1 MAQFKTKQLKR
12 LITAAAAASETVSSK
27 SEEHLQNLDVRCVCG
42 VVS

>member
-12 LITAAAAASETVSSK
+12 LITAAAASETVSSK